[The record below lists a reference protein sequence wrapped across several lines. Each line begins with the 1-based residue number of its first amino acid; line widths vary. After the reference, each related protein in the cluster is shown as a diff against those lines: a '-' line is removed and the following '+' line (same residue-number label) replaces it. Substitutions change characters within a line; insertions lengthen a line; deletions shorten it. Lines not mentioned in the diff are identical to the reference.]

1 MNISITKQHDIE
13 LDKKEI
19 EGITNTDEY
28 MVFLENMAFLFTKL
42 CNYSDKLDLSQ
53 EQKRYRSTWNEI
65 LAITFFAGATLNE
78 YQAHENQKHSRDHR
92 I

>member
-53 EQKRYRSTWNEI
+53 EQKRYRSNMERN
-65 LAITFFAGATLNE
+65 LGYYLL
-78 YQAHENQKHSRDHR
+78 SRSDPE
-92 I
+92 

>member
-1 MNISITKQHDIE
+1 MKVSITKQHDIE

-42 CNYSDKLDLSQ
+42 CNYSDKLELSQ
-53 EQKRYRSTWNEI
+53 EQKRYRSNMERN
-65 LAITFFAGATLNE
+65 LGYYLLNRTDGE
-78 YQAHENQKHSRDHR
+78 
-92 I
+92 

>member
-42 CNYSDKLDLSQ
+42 CNYSDKLELSQ
-53 EQKRYRSTWNEI
+53 EQKRYRSNMERNVGYY
-65 LAITFFAGATLNE
+65 LLRRADPE
-78 YQAHENQKHSRDHR
+78 
-92 I
+92 

>member
-1 MNISITKQHDIE
+1 MNISITKLHDIK

-19 EGITNTDEY
+19 EGITNADEY

-53 EQKRYRSTWNEI
+53 AQKRYRSNMERN
-65 LAITFFAGATLNE
+65 LGYYLL
-78 YQAHENQKHSRDHR
+78 SRSDPE
-92 I
+92 